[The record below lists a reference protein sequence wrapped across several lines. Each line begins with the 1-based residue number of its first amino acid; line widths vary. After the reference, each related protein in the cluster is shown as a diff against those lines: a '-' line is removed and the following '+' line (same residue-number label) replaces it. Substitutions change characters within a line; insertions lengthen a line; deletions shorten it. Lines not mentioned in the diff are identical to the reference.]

1 MFKRLTRLL
10 GLLLC
15 LGTAAVNADNTD
27 WEIERVLVLHSYE
40 PSYQWTSDI
49 QKGIEEGFKQTNS
62 EVKLSIEY
70 LDAKRV
76 HTDGYFRR
84 MANYLKLKYKDYEFD
99 GVIISDDAAL
109 QFAKRYLANDERF
122 TPLVAV
128 GINDADATLDTLS
141 SSGSVLYEQD
151 RVAENLLLI
160 NQLRP
165 QIKNLYY
172 LADRSMT
179 SELIHERVVAEM
191 KKFPQINLIELRDET
206 LDDASKQLENISPND
221 AVLLTHFNTEAE
233 QGHYHSYQQVA
244 HVIGAKSAAPVF
256 VLWEMYLEEPGIL
269 GGFVN
274 RSEQYGYEAAEL
286 MAGKLGLSMTK
297 VDDELISEAVLD
309 FTAIQ
314 KYGISR
320 YDIPESAHIINAPP
334 PAIQV
339 NIKLL
344 LFACAL
350 IILLFLVIVSQF
362 MTMRQR
368 KVIDQKNRKIVTL
381 QKRTLSVQKEMIHIL
396 GEAIECRSGE
406 TGQHVKRVARLSA
419 TLAEFYGLSHREVE
433 MIEVISPM
441 HDVGKISVPESIL
454 DKKGKLDADE
464 WEIMKR
470 HTTKGFELLNNREGE
485 ITKLAA
491 IVAHE
496 HHERW
501 DGTGYPNGLKGEDIH
516 LFARIVAIADV
527 FDALFTERCYKRAW
541 TTEEVVELFRQEKGK
556 HFDPVLTQLLL
567 NNLDD
572 FIEVRYLYPDNEV

>member
-1 MFKRLTRLL
+1 MVMRLTRLL
-10 GLLLC
+10 ALFLC
-15 LGTAAVNADNTD
+15 LGTATVNADQTD
-27 WEIERVLVLHSYE
+27 WEIKRVLVLHSYE
-40 PSYQWTSDI
+40 PSYQWTNDI
-49 QKGIEEGFKQTNS
+49 QRGIEEGFDQTNS

-76 HTDGYFRR
+76 HSDGYFQN
-84 MANYLKLKYKDYEFD
+84 MANYLQLKYQNYKFD
-99 GVIISDDAAL
+99 GIIISDDAAL
-109 QFAKRYLANDERF
+109 AFSKRYLPSDERSV
-122 TPLVAV
+122 PLVAV
-128 GINDADATLDTLS
+128 GVNNTQATLDSLS
-141 SSGSVLYEQD
+141 TSGSILYEQD
-151 RVAENLLLI
+151 KVTENIKLI
-160 NQLRP
+160 IKLRP

-179 SELIHERVVAEM
+179 SELVHARVVEEM
-191 KKFPQINLIELRDET
+191 KKFPQINLIELRDEP
-206 LDDASKQLENISPND
+206 LAEAADRLSKINPND

-233 QGHYHSYQQVA
+233 QGRYHSYQEVA
-244 HVIGAKSAAPVF
+244 HVIGAKSVAPVF

-269 GGFVN
+269 GGFLN
-274 RSEQYGYEAAEL
+274 RSKQYGHEAAEL
-286 MAGKLGLSMTK
+286 MAAKLGLSMTK
-297 VDDELISEAVLD
+297 TENELISEAVLD
-309 FTAIQ
+309 FVAIQ

-320 YDIPESAHIINAPP
+320 YDIPKSAHIINAPP
-334 PAIQV
+334 PAVKV

-350 IILLFLVIVSQF
+350 IVLLSLVIVSQF
-362 MTMRQR
+362 MTIRQR

-381 QKRTLSVQKEMIHIL
+381 QKRTLSVQKEMIHVL
-396 GEAIECRSGE
+396 GEAIESRSGE

-419 TLAEFYGLSHREVE
+419 TLAEFCGLSHREVE

-454 DKKGKLDADE
+454 DKSGKLDEAE

-470 HTTKGFELLNNREGE
+470 HTVKGYELLNNREGE

-501 DGTGYPNGLKGEDIH
+501 DGTGYPNGLKGEEIH

-527 FDALFTERCYKRAW
+527 FDALLSERCYKRAW
-541 TTEEVVELFRQEKGK
+541 TVEEVVELFTREKGK
-556 HFDPVLTQLLL
+556 HFDPTLSQLLL
-567 NNLDD
+567 DNLDD
-572 FIEVRYLYPDNEV
+572 FIEVRYLYPDSEV